1 MAIRMKRLQPV
12 IWMKGAFLS
21 PQYLQTQDRFIE
33 STLEFTM
40 DALAFAPWGFKRLQI
55 NQEALDAG
63 YFAVADAAGIFPDG
77 LIFDIPDSDPPPS
90 PKPLVDCFG
99 PDQNTLDV
107 FLAIPHYRDR
117 GLNVSIA
124 QKQADT
130 RFLAEVAMLRDENSG
145 LTEKPVQVARKN
157 FRFLIEGD
165 SQQHTST
172 LRVARVTKT
181 AAGTLQLD
189 QSFVPPLLDIDANDH
204 LVSIARRLVEILAA
218 KSSTLSGNR
227 RQKNLS
233 LAEFGTSDIAN
244 FWLLYTI
251 NSHFP
256 LLQHIFESRRGHP
269 ERLYSTMLSLGGCL
283 TAFSNQIHPRD
294 LPKYE
299 HDDLFGCFHDLDEKI
314 RFLLETVVPSNFISL
329 PLKLVSPSIYGTP
342 LADDKYLRNT
352 RMYLALNAEM
362 NEADLIAKTPYL
374 IKVCS
379 ASHIDVLVQRAL
391 PGVQL
396 TYVPKPPGAIPVKV
410 NHHYFS
416 LNQSGGPWEAIQRA
430 RNLAAYVPGDFPN
443 PKLELIILLPES

>member
-1 MAIRMKRLQPV
+1 MKRLQPV
-12 IWMKGAFLS
+12 IWMKGTFLS

-33 STLEFTM
+33 STLEFYM
-40 DALAFAPWGFKRLQI
+40 DAMSFAPWGFKRLQI

-63 YFAVADAAGIFPDG
+63 YFALADAAGIFPDG

-90 PKPLVDCFG
+90 PKLVADSFE
-99 PDQNTLDV
+99 PDQKSLDI
-107 FLAIPHYRDR
+107 FLAIPHYRER

-145 LTEKPVQVARKN
+145 QAEKPVQVARKN
-157 FRFLIEGD
+157 FRFLVQGD
-165 SQQHTST
+165 SQQHMSV
-172 LRVARVTKT
+172 LRVGRVIKT
-181 AAGTLQLD
+181 GAGTLQFD
-189 QSFVPPLLDIDANDH
+189 PNFVPPLLDMSASDY

-233 LAEFGTSDIAN
+233 LADFGTSDIAN

-256 LLQHIFESRRGHP
+256 LMQHIFETRRGHP
-269 ERLYSTMLSLGGCL
+269 EDLYALMLSLGGCL
-283 TAFSNQIHPRD
+283 TPFSTQIHPRD
-294 LPKYE
+294 LPKYD
-299 HDDLFGCFHDLDEKI
+299 HDELFSCFHDLDEKI

-352 RMYLALNAEM
+352 RMYLAVNAEI

-379 ASHIDVLVQRAL
+379 VSHIEVLVQRAL

-396 TYVPKPPGAIPVKV
+396 THVAKPPSAIPVKV
-410 NHHYFS
+410 NYQYFS
-416 LNQSGGPWEAIQRA
+416 INQSCGPWEAIQRS
-430 RNLAAYVPGDFPN
+430 RNLAAYVPGEIPN
-443 PKLELIILLPES
+443 PKMELVILLPEAS

>member
-1 MAIRMKRLQPV
+1 MKRLQPV
-12 IWMKGAFLS
+12 IWMKGTFLS

-33 STLEFTM
+33 STLEFNM
-40 DALAFAPWGFKRLQI
+40 DALSYAPWGFKRLQVD
-55 NQEALDAG
+55 QQALEAG

-77 LIFDIPDSDPPPS
+77 LMFDIPDSDQPPS
-90 PKPLVDCFG
+90 PKPLMDCFE
-99 PDQNTLDV
+99 PDQRSLDV
-107 FLAIPHYRDR
+107 YLGIPHYRER

-157 FRFLIEGD
+157 FRFLSEGD
-165 SQQHTST
+165 SQQHTSV
-172 LRVARVTKT
+172 LRIGRVLRT
-181 AAGTLQLD
+181 AAGALQFD
-189 QSFVPPLLDIDANDH
+189 QNFVPPLLDITASDY
-204 LVSIARRLVEILAA
+204 LVSVARRLVEILAA

-233 LAEFGTSDIAN
+233 LADFGTSDIAN

-256 LLQHIFESRRGHP
+256 LIQHIFETRRGHP
-269 ERLYSTMLSLGGCL
+269 EKLFSMMLSLGGCL
-283 TAFSNQIHPRD
+283 TTFSTQIHPRD
-294 LPKYE
+294 LPKYD

-314 RFLLETVVPSNFISL
+314 RFLLETVVPSNFVSL

-352 RMYLALNAEM
+352 HMYLAVNADM
-362 NEADLIAKTPYL
+362 NEADLIGKTPFL

-396 TYVPKPPGAIPVKV
+396 THVSKPPGAIPVKV
-410 NHHYFS
+410 NYQYFS
-416 LNQSGGPWEAIQRA
+416 LSQSGGPWEAIQRA
-430 RNLAAYVPGDFPN
+430 RNLAAYVPGEFGN
-443 PKLELIILLPES
+443 PKMELIILLPEAA